1 MKKSTLAC
9 KYLFISPPSMALLED
24 RLRSRGTESEESI
37 VVRLQAA
44 SEEVDFGSSEGNFDA
59 VVVNSDL
66 ENAVAEIVAY
76 LKQWYPGFDFSV
88 KE

>member
-1 MKKSTLAC
+1 ME
-9 KYLFISPPSMALLED
+9 LLED

-44 SEEVDFGSSEGNFDA
+44 SEEVEFGRSEGNFDA
-59 VVVNSDL
+59 VVINSDL
-66 ENAVAEIVAY
+66 ENAVAEIVVH
-76 LKQWYPGFDFSV
+76 LKQWYPGFDFSI